1 MSEIFLTK
9 PVSELSTL
17 EALNVL
23 NVFVNNADKPTI
35 SEHDTLIC
43 NEILVKL
50 ENEVL
55 NRR

>member
-23 NVFVNNADKPTI
+23 NIFVNNANKPTI
-35 SEHDTLIC
+35 SEHDKLIC

-55 NRR
+55 NRK

>member
-1 MSEIFLTK
+1 MSEICLTK

-23 NVFVNNADKPTI
+23 NIFVNNVNKPTI
-35 SEHDTLIC
+35 SEHDKLIC

-55 NRR
+55 NRK